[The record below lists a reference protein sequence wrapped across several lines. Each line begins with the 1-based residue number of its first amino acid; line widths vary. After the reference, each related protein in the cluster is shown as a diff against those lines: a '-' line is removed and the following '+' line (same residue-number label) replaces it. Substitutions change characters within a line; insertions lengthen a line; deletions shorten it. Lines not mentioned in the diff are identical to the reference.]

1 MQKYQEKTSSQET
14 RIKNFIKVIK
24 RIKQNTK
31 MKQNEAKALQLK
43 IAKFQKMM
51 KKGNN
56 SSEKKLKKTKK
67 ISRSPIK

>member
-43 IAKFQKMM
+43 IGKFQKMM

>member
-24 RIKQNTK
+24 RIKQSTK
-31 MKQNEAKALQLK
+31 MKLNEAKALQLK
-43 IAKFQKMM
+43 IGKFQKMM
-51 KKGNN
+51 KKGNK

-67 ISRSPIK
+67 ISRSPMK